1 LYFFTTG
8 TFSID
13 AFYCR
18 QPHASNRKN
27 RLVAAPRTSF
37 DCEKQREYR
46 VGKAFRKRAAGDK
59 SCGGILWCNWRRK
72 FFPTCR
78 HFNKDPMNSLK
89 LCALLWLGGCAT
101 APPPASVDARV
112 APGWRAPLPHHGS
125 LTDLTRWWQ
134 QQGDPLLVRLIDA
147 GQAVSPSVASAAARI
162 GQARA
167 VQVGAT
173 AALLP
178 ALSATASSSRNSAQ
192 PGFPLSTIAQG
203 ALQASWEI
211 DVFGARRFAQ
221 DSARA
226 RLAGAQAGWH
236 DARVSVAADIGNQ
249 YYGLRACQQLLA
261 ITRADATSRADTAR
275 LSQLSAEAGF
285 TAAATA
291 ALARA
296 SAAEA
301 SGRVTQQQAQCDISV
316 KTLVALTAFAEPE
329 LRQQLALAAPTS
341 LTMPVA
347 VTSLP
352 AATLSQRPDVFNA
365 EREVAAAS
373 AAVGNAQA
381 QRYPRLTLGGSIGA
395 GAYRAFG
402 VTTDAPTWAI
412 GPLAVSL
419 PLFDAGTRVAN
430 IAAARASYDE
440 AVALYRA
447 RVRQAVREVEE
458 ALVNLDSTDRR
469 SVDATRAVDGY
480 RLSFDGTESRYRGG
494 LASLV
499 ELEDA
504 RRLRLAAELNQITLQ
519 QQRNTAW
526 IALYRAAGGGWRA
539 PDASSNASPDSTDT
553 PKDPT

>member
-1 LYFFTTG
+1 
-8 TFSID
+8 
-13 AFYCR
+13 
-18 QPHASNRKN
+18 
-27 RLVAAPRTSF
+27 
-37 DCEKQREYR
+37 
-46 VGKAFRKRAAGDK
+46 
-59 SCGGILWCNWRRK
+59 
-72 FFPTCR
+72 
-78 HFNKDPMNSLK
+78 M
-89 LCALLWLGGCAT
+89 
-101 APPPASVDARV
+101 
-112 APGWRAPLPHHGS
+112 
-125 LTDLTRWWQ
+125 
-134 QQGDPLLVRLIDA
+134 RLIDA

-221 DSARA
+221 DSACA

-285 TAAATA
+285 TATATA

-316 KTLVALTAFAEPE
+316 KTLVALTALAEPE
-329 LRQQLALAAPTS
+329 LRQQLALAAPAS

-447 RVRQAVREVEE
+447 RVRQAVREVEQPRQHRP
-458 ALVNLDSTDRR
+458 AQRR
-469 SVDATRAVDGY
+469 CHARRRWLPTVLRWHRKPLPQRSGQPGRTRRCATPAAGRRTEPGNAATATQYRMDRAVS
-480 RLSFDGTESRYRGG
+480 RRRRWLARTRRVRQCLS
-494 LASLV
+494 
-499 ELEDA
+499 
-504 RRLRLAAELNQITLQ
+504 
-519 QQRNTAW
+519 
-526 IALYRAAGGGWRA
+526 
-539 PDASSNASPDSTDT
+539 
-553 PKDPT
+553 

>member
-1 LYFFTTG
+1 
-8 TFSID
+8 
-13 AFYCR
+13 
-18 QPHASNRKN
+18 
-27 RLVAAPRTSF
+27 
-37 DCEKQREYR
+37 
-46 VGKAFRKRAAGDK
+46 
-59 SCGGILWCNWRRK
+59 
-72 FFPTCR
+72 
-78 HFNKDPMNSLK
+78 MNSLK

-112 APGWRAPLPHHGS
+112 APGWIAPLPHHGS
-125 LTDLTRWWQ
+125 LVDLTSWWQ
-134 QQGDPLLVRLIDA
+134 QQGDPLLVQLIDA
-147 GQAVSPSVASAAARI
+147 GQTVSPSVASAAARI

-167 VQVGAT
+167 VQVAAT

-178 ALSATASSSRNSAQ
+178 ALNASASGSRNSAQ
-192 PGFPLSTIAQG
+192 PGIPLSTTVQG

-211 DVFGARRFAQ
+211 DLFGARSFAQ

-226 RLAGAQAGWH
+226 RLEGAQAGWH
-236 DARVSVAADIGNQ
+236 DARVSVAADIANQ
-249 YYGLRACQQLLA
+249 YFGLRACQQLLV

-275 LSQLSAEAGF
+275 LSQLSADAGF
-285 TAAATA
+285 TAPATA

-296 SAAEA
+296 SAADA
-301 SGRVTQQQAQCDISV
+301 SGRVTQQQAQCDIGI
-316 KTLVALTAFAEPE
+316 KTLVALTAIAEPD
-329 LRQQLALAAPTS
+329 LRQQLGQAAPSS

-352 AATLSQRPDVFNA
+352 AATLRQRPDVFTA

-373 AAVGNAQA
+373 AAVGTAQA
-381 QRYPRLTLGGSIGA
+381 QRFPRLTLGGSVGA
-395 GAYRAFG
+395 GAFRAAG

-412 GPLAVSL
+412 GPLALSL

-430 IAAARASYDE
+430 IDAARASYDE

-458 ALVNLDSTDRR
+458 ALVNLDSSARR
-469 SVDATRAVDGY
+469 NDDAERAVDGY
-480 RLSFDGTESRYRGG
+480 RVSFDGTESRYRSG
-494 LASLV
+494 LTSLV

-504 RRLRLAAELNQITLQ
+504 RRLRLAAELNQVTLQ

-539 PDASSNASPDSTDT
+539 PDPTTVTPDSTDT